1 MQLPPWHQRLRPP
14 SCHSQVYNIIY
25 YYYICFRSLRLLHPC
40 LFFCFVYVIYLLQ
53 VGGCCLYLSLSLLSI
68 FSLCF
73 VCVSLFCVSYFTRWM
88 KNSNQGLYV
97 YYYQPRLILYNLFPI
112 FGLLLLSLS
121 LSFFVVYLLSV
132 LCLCVPV
139 VSVLSCVSY
148 FTRWMKHSNQGL
160 YALFIVCVVYVMLLM
175 LCFSGVWLE
184 HSYYRMK
191 HCYEGMKHILS
202 VFASSSSS
210 FFYLKFC
217 TLGVQEHCDGI
228 IDNYYHYY

>member
-40 LFFCFVYVIYLLQ
+40 LSFFCFICVIYLLQ

-88 KNSNQGLYV
+88 KHSNQGLYV

-112 FGLLLLSLS
+112 FGFCCLYLSLS
-121 LSFFVVYLLSV
+121 LLSIFFLCCVCVSLLS
-132 LCLCVPV
+132 
-139 VSVLSCVSY
+139 
-148 FTRWMKHSNQGL
+148 
-160 YALFIVCVVYVMLLM
+160 
-175 LCFSGVWLE
+175 LCFLVSL
-184 HSYYRMK
+184 
-191 HCYEGMKHILS
+191 
-202 VFASSSSS
+202 
-210 FFYLKFC
+210 
-217 TLGVQEHCDGI
+217 TLPGG
-228 IDNYYHYY
+228 